1 MKEFTIKINYD
12 IRDELMK
19 QFLLDD
25 YDGTIHE
32 LKYLKKKGYLEQ
44 YQQEDYDYHTDLK
57 EAFER
62 LLRFYLPVYEANKLI
77 GEKNAEILP
86 SS

>member
-1 MKEFTIKINYD
+1 MKEFTIKINYE

-32 LKYLKKKGYLEQ
+32 IKYLMKKRKLEPHL
-44 YQQEDYDYHTDLK
+44 QEDYDYNTDLK

-62 LLRFYLPVYEANKLI
+62 LLRFYLPVYEADKLI
-77 GEKNAEILP
+77 GEKNAEILAR
-86 SS
+86 S